1 MQSTHS
7 ARKKREGPFN
17 GLPVLGAG
25 LGYRGEIEEQIKA
38 NRGKIDFLELIS
50 DHYIDTNP
58 FKDQELAELS
68 QEFPIV
74 LHGVAMSIGTAAPL
88 EEDYLLK
95 LAGIARK
102 SKALWLSDHLCFT
115 KAGGID
121 LGQLTPLPFTEEAI
135 EIVCHNVKQV
145 KRHVKAPFLLENITY
160 YFPIPGAEMDEPEFI
175 TRVLKEAD
183 CGLLLD
189 VTNLFTNATNHGYD
203 PYEFL
208 KSIPLDRVVQIHL
221 AGGMW
226 MQEVLIDSHSH
237 AVPAEVWE
245 LLTWVVAHSAVKGVL
260 VERDDNFPPFSE
272 LIGELDAARKIIQ
285 AWPQSR
291 ASV

>member
-1 MQSTHS
+1 MG
-7 ARKKREGPFN
+7 KKDGSFE

-25 LGYRGEIEEQIKA
+25 LAYRGEIEEQIKA
-38 NRGKIDFLELIS
+38 NRTKIDFLELIS

-58 FKDQELAELS
+58 FKDQELADLS
-68 QEFPIV
+68 EIFPIV

-88 EEDYLLK
+88 EDEYLRS
-95 LAGIARK
+95 LARIARK
-102 SKALWLSDHLCFT
+102 SNALWLSDHLCFT

-135 EIVCHNVKQV
+135 EVVCQNVKRV
-145 KRHVKAPFLLENITY
+145 KRHVNAPFLLENITY
-160 YFPIPGAEMDEPEFI
+160 YFPIPGAEMGEAEFI
-175 TRVLKEAD
+175 TRVIKQAD

-189 VTNLFTNATNHGYD
+189 VTNLFTNATNHHYD

-237 AVPAEVWE
+237 AVPVEVWE
-245 LLTWVVAHSAVKGVL
+245 LLTWVVAHSPVKGIL
-260 VERDDNFPPFSE
+260 LERDDNFPPISE
-272 LIGELDAARKIIQ
+272 LIGELEAARKIIQ
-285 AWPQSR
+285 ERP
-291 ASV
+291 